1 MRRGSIILTVLVALA
16 AFAVG
21 ATYRLYS
28 LVTADVG
35 EIKKTINFDER
46 HGTVNVLVLGVDEV
60 EAVHR
65 SDTIILAR
73 VDIDRKTASIMSIP
87 RDTRFSIKGRK
98 QPQKLN
104 HAYAFGGIELLRD
117 TVINLTGVPVNYYLV
132 LNYASFPKIVD
143 AIGGVDI
150 DVPRRMQYTDR
161 AQNLHIDFA
170 PGKRHMNGA
179 DGLKY
184 VRFRHDSL
192 GDIGRM
198 KRQQEF
204 AKAFLDK
211 VKSPAI
217 LPRVPELIELVLSEI
232 KTDIP
237 VKTALQL
244 AGQLKDMKLGNVRF
258 FTMPGSTAYIDGLSY
273 FVADLQRASQE
284 MDPNSVLSAD
294 KDAADR
300 ADAKDKHESPA
311 PGTDAPPAGP
321 IEPGDLSGIVSRFK
335 APIAVLNGTGKPG
348 LGKQFTTLFEKAGIE
363 VAFTGNAKHADFRY
377 CLVQYPEKGDPE
389 PARELARLCGISES
403 LVRKAN
409 VAYPAALILGKNN
422 EKDVMERLEA
432 LLAKRQ

>member
-1 MRRGSIILTVLVALA
+1 M
-16 AFAVG
+16 
-21 ATYRLYS
+21 
-28 LVTADVG
+28 
-35 EIKKTINFDER
+35 
-46 HGTVNVLVLGVDEV
+46 
-60 EAVHR
+60 
-65 SDTIILAR
+65 
-73 VDIDRKTASIMSIP
+73 
-87 RDTRFSIKGRK
+87 
-98 QPQKLN
+98 
-104 HAYAFGGIELLRD
+104 
-117 TVINLTGVPVNYYLV
+117 INLTGVPVNYYLV

-192 GDIGRM
+192 GDIGRI